1 MPRIDVRDARHS
13 KNAQGWQFHIDL
25 IRKQREDVVG
35 SGEVSAVYPERPNIQ
50 CEMGCAV
57 EQCGEFEQ
65 GVGIGEFDDAE
76 EEALCMYAPSVT
88 YEGPVVVCVLVAVTL
103 SLWRRVIEECVHDE
117 LPDGEREDN
126 AMLDHGGV
134 TFSLASRRKT

>member
-1 MPRIDVRDARHS
+1 M
-13 KNAQGWQFHIDL
+13 
-25 IRKQREDVVG
+25 G
-35 SGEVSAVYPERPNIQ
+35 SEEVSTVYPERPNIQ
-50 CEMGCAV
+50 CEVGCV
-57 EQCGEFEQ
+57 VRQCGGFGQ
-65 GVGIGEFDDAE
+65 GVGAGGFDGAE

-88 YEGPVVVCVLVAVTL
+88 YERPVVVCALVAVTL

-134 TFSLASRRKT
+134 TFSLASRHKT